1 VHLILASTSARR
13 RQLLTAAGYRFDI
26 NPVYVDETQLD
37 GESPRAYVAR
47 VAADKARDGGA
58 SDAVSLGADTVV
70 VDDGAVLGKPADAI
84 VAAEMLSALSGGTHD
99 VLSGWACS
107 RAGEILAWGLEVTEV
122 TFRPLAADEIA
133 AYIATGEPLDRAGA
147 YAIQG
152 GAGAFVAAID
162 GSYTNVMGLPM
173 EAVSAALADLGI
185 EPVAVV

>member
-13 RQLLTAAGYRFDI
+13 RQLLTAAGYTFDV
-26 NPVYVDETQLD
+26 NPVDVDETRLD

-47 VAADKARDGGA
+47 VAADKARAGGA

-70 VDDGAVLGKPADAI
+70 VDGGTVLGKPFDAN
-84 VAAEMLSALSGGTHD
+84 VATEMLSALSGGTHQ
-99 VLSGWACS
+99 VLSGWACIN
-107 RAGEILAWGLEVTEV
+107 AGEILASGVEVTEV
-122 TFRPLAADEIA
+122 TFRPLSEDEIS
-133 AYIATGEPLDRAGA
+133 AYITTGEPLDRAGA

-152 GAGAFVAAID
+152 GAGAFVASLD

-185 EPVAVV
+185 EPVAVG